1 MALSWLWSLGH
12 HVCPHWVLID
22 AVAGL
27 FLSRLAC
34 GSPFTLVF
42 PQGPISLWAFR
53 YCWTQQSFLGWIC
66 VFPVHDRLCHS
77 ANTDPFD
84 GAWDAEPRP
93 GASMCSRPDK
103 PILASSLYQCAA
115 NETSL
120 CHAPSISPTGIYM
133 NRSDSDPMA
142 QGSSTLSPYS
152 VSVPMSPFAHKNTHV
167 FINSF
172 CLLRISL
179 SAPLLTTKLP
189 LSPEHFCHL
198 RICSTENIHLK
209 VCAKKLP
216 APLFS
221 CYKFISPPSG
231 SLPLDFSRQTHA
243 MPSSS
248 DDPPASASQQK
259 SQDVSPILAPSYQYT
274 VITDI
279 DILVI
284 ILGLF
289 NLILQFVPKQGKFK
303 SQNDRERACSE
314 TS

>member
-12 HVCPHWVLID
+12 HVCPPWVLLD

-27 FLSRLAC
+27 FLSWLAC

-42 PQGPISLWAFR
+42 PQGPISLGAFR
-53 YCWTQQSFLGWIC
+53 YFWTRQSFPGWIC
-66 VFPVHDRLCHS
+66 VFPVHDRFCHS
-77 ANTDPFD
+77 VNTDPFTE
-84 GAWDAEPRP
+84 ALDAEPRP

-103 PILASSLYQCAA
+103 PILASSLYQCADK
-115 NETSL
+115 EISL
-120 CHAPSISPTGIYM
+120 SHAPSISPTGIYTDP
-133 NRSDSDPMA
+133 SDSDPVA

-172 CLLRISL
+172 CLFRISL
-179 SAPLLTTKLP
+179 SAPLLTTKLL
-189 LSPEHFCHL
+189 LSPQHCCHL

-209 VCAKKLP
+209 VRAKKLS

-231 SLPLDFSRQTHA
+231 SLPLDFSRQPHA

-248 DDPPASASQQK
+248 DDPPASASQQRLQAYVTNPGSK
-259 SQDVSPILAPSYQYT
+259 LSICSDNLYWYT
-274 VITDI
+274 
-279 DILVI
+279 
-284 ILGLF
+284 
-289 NLILQFVPKQGKFK
+289 NYYSWFV
-303 SQNDRERACSE
+303 
-314 TS
+314 